1 VTLIRYPDDAL
12 PDGWRAPV
20 LALGNFDG
28 LHRGHMK
35 IVERVRR
42 TAAEH
47 GRTPVVVTFDPHP
60 TRVLRPDK
68 APPLLMTLE
77 QKAETLAEAGMQGIA
92 VVRFTTELSHWSP
105 DTFVSRVLVDWLRVS
120 EVWVGSNFLFGRDR
134 SGTFAVLR
142 DLAERYGFRADKI
155 DPVCVKDVVVSSTRI
170 RRLVAEGRVD
180 EAAALLGRHPFI
192 DGDVVPGDGRG
203 RLLGFPTANLRTSNE
218 LLPPHGVYATIARV
232 GAELF
237 PAVTNLGVKP
247 TFGVDG
253 GPTIEAHLLRGGRD
267 LYGQRL
273 RLYFVKRLRD
283 ERRFDSA
290 DALTSQIEHDCREV
304 ELLFGRISV

>member
-1 VTLIRYPDDAL
+1 MDLIHYPDDAR
-12 PDGWRAPV
+12 PGQWRAPV

-68 APPLLMTLE
+68 APPLVMTLE
-77 QKAETLAEAGMQGIA
+77 QKVETLEQAGMQGVA
-92 VVRFTTELSHWSP
+92 VVRFTRELSHWEP
-105 DTFVSRVLVDWLRVS
+105 ETFVRQVLVDWLGVS

-134 SGTFAVLR
+134 SGTFGVLQE
-142 DLAERYGFRADKI
+142 LASRYGFRADKI
-155 DPVCVKDVVVSSTRI
+155 DPVCVKDVAVSSTRI
-170 RRLVAEGRVD
+170 RRLIGEGRVD
-180 EAAALLGRHPFI
+180 EAAALLGRHHFI
-192 DGDVVPGDGRG
+192 DGEVVPGDGRG
-203 RLLGFPTANLRTSNE
+203 RLLGFPTANLQTVNE
-218 LLPPHGVYATIARV
+218 LLPPHGVYATVVRV
-232 GAELF
+232 GTEMC

-247 TFGVDG
+247 TFGG
-253 GPTIEAHLLRGGRD
+253 EAAPTIEAHLLRGGRD

-273 RLYFVKRLRD
+273 RLYFVQRLRD
-283 ERRFDSA
+283 ERKFDSV
-290 DALTSQIEHDCREV
+290 DALRVQIDHDCREV
-304 ELLFGRISV
+304 ELLFERISV